1 MTHPHPVLINF
12 DPASAQPHNN
22 YSMDCSLSSISIFIL
37 LDVERGQSEFF
48 AFIGYTGSQLQ
59 VKNFL
64 SGFFFKYCHIFL
76 LVFLSSP
83 QTKRHP
89 EIKKKLSSRP
99 RTSFLIWYI
108 FYRRWAKAQAK
119 NPHNIESDNT
129 MIAMASI
136 LFCLFCCHL
145 IRVTYAC

>member
-1 MTHPHPVLINF
+1 M
-12 DPASAQPHNN
+12 
-22 YSMDCSLSSISIFIL
+22 
-37 LDVERGQSEFF
+37 F
-48 AFIGYTGSQLQ
+48 AFTGYTGSQLQ

-64 SGFFFKYCHIFL
+64 SGFFLKYCHIFL

-108 FYRRWAKAQAK
+108 FYRRWAQAQAK

-136 LFCLFCCHL
+136 LFLSFLLSFDQSNLRMLNTPNPSRYTLFFISTKLLCMN
-145 IRVTYAC
+145 